1 MVAEVYKLKENSEDK
16 LKALEMAIGQ
26 IEKSFGKGS
35 VMKLGQNESVVDI
48 EAISSGSL
56 SLDIAL
62 GIGGF
67 RIRRGTLVARG
78 KCICGPPLPP

>member
-35 VMKLGQNESVVDI
+35 VMKLGQMNLWLILKLFLQDH
-48 EAISSGSL
+48 
-56 SLDIAL
+56 
-62 GIGGF
+62 
-67 RIRRGTLVARG
+67 
-78 KCICGPPLPP
+78 

>member
-56 SLDIAL
+56 S
-62 GIGGF
+62 
-67 RIRRGTLVARG
+67 
-78 KCICGPPLPP
+78 

>member
-56 SLDIAL
+56 SLEPL
-62 GIGGF
+62 LVST
-67 RIRRGTLVARG
+67 TLMKSA
-78 KCICGPPLPP
+78 CNSN

>member
-48 EAISSGSL
+48 EAISSGPIELMSSSAGSSSQITMSNL
-56 SLDIAL
+56 SLPNSEETA
-62 GIGGF
+62 
-67 RIRRGTLVARG
+67 
-78 KCICGPPLPP
+78 